1 MNVYFGP
8 QLPKEREAVGLF
20 PRVSFRSCLR
30 RWRLSRRL
38 RNMNCLNLLGDW
50 FWDGQPLQVHK
61 LAQFTQ
67 LIYIPME
74 KGVKYAYM
82 LHNFSLVIFCRLLN
96 LLDLPSKLDTDD
108 GLEEVVDD
116 FDEVGG
122 VDDETGLQV
131 LPISKKRFLNSRVN
145 NYIKSFFWRTF
156 YQGLCRNPTAMI
168 GEACSWKKMVENVQ
182 CTPFTDNKFTW
193 MWVRGESILGCNPYP
208 HTGPG
213 WPSGTLEWNCKFL
226 NSFIHYI
233 AISALVKSVFTAR
246 TVFKEYSP
254 ARQYCCKSLILSMIY
269 QIFILA
275 DNDNYL

>member
-1 MNVYFGP
+1 MGN
-8 QLPKEREAVGLF
+8 
-20 PRVSFRSCLR
+20 
-30 RWRLSRRL
+30 LSRSINWL
-38 RNMNCLNLLGDW
+38 SSLNW
-50 FWDGQPLQVHK
+50 FTYLWK
-61 LAQFTQ
+61 
-67 LIYIPME
+67 

-82 LHNFSLVIFCRLLN
+82 VHNFSLVIFCRLLN

-122 VDDETGLQV
+122 VDNETGFQV
-131 LPISKKRFLNSRVN
+131 LPVPGHKKIVAVKDEWSLFG
-145 NYIKSFFWRTF
+145 TF

-168 GEACSWKKMVENVQ
+168 GEACSWKKMVKYVQ

-269 QIFILA
+269 QTFILA
-275 DNDNYL
+275 DTDNYL